1 MEKVSQKRINQ
12 LLQRFE
18 YTGDGVVSTT
28 FINPFLF
35 LFKNFLLS
43 IINTQYCNFAFFP
56 PLPWKT
62 DLETCFFGQHQSIY
76 CLCFLLGVFSFFA
89 FKIYSSIH
97 SLKSYLYCIYPV
109 SGQNL
114 QQCLWVLTKLPKI
127 TVLFCCCSCCCVLAE
142 FWLNSLYSQG

>member
-43 IINTQYCNFAFFP
+43 IINTQYCISFRHIMDQQFATSYSLHYDNYPLNLLYFNYPPMPSLATTSSLNFRILALLALF
-56 PLPWKT
+56 LK
-62 DLETCFFGQHQSIY
+62 DLCISEVIWY
-76 CLCFLLGVFSFFA
+76 L
-89 FKIYSSIH
+89 
-97 SLKSYLYCIYPV
+97 SLSD
-109 SGQNL
+109 
-114 QQCLWVLTKLPKI
+114 
-127 TVLFCCCSCCCVLAE
+127 
-142 FWLNSLYSQG
+142 